1 MIRKLQIDDWQIY
14 KDIHLECIKSTP
26 WAFAAKYDVEIT
38 KDDTYWQGIVNNPS
52 RTMFG
57 LFVDEVM
64 IAISGLQI
72 VSNQQDIDIKVNVV
86 SVYCKP
92 EFRGK
97 GHIDKLLNYVISY
110 QYEYIKGRLYLA
122 VEKNNIAAINL
133 YKKLS
138 FIYDKDLPSRIM
150 ADGLLHDEIQMKHV
164 RD

>member
-1 MIRKLQIDDWQIY
+1 MIRKLEVSDWDVFKSIR
-14 KDIHLECIKSTP
+14 LECLKSTP
-26 WAFAAKYDVEIT
+26 WAFGAKYDVEIT
-38 KDDTYWQGIVNNPS
+38 KDDLYWQGIMSNQAITV
-52 RTMFG
+52 FG

-72 VSNQQDIDIKVNVV
+72 VSDRQDVDDKVNVV
-86 SVYCKP
+86 GVYCKP

-97 GHIDKLLNYVISY
+97 GYIDKLLDYVISY
-110 QYEYIKGRLYLA
+110 QYEYIKGRLYLI